1 MPRTYT
7 LTGPDG
13 QQHKSS
19 NPGALAGWYRKRIF
33 GRLDCS
39 SGTRLMAPGNRIFFA
54 DLETAVRAGYRP
66 CQKCRPLDEEGFR
79 EFKRRL
85 PDSILPERT
94 LEEFYRRS

>member
-13 QQHKSS
+13 QQHKS
-19 NPGALAGWYRKRIF
+19 NTPGALAGWYRKRIF

-39 SGTRLMAPGNRIFFA
+39 SGTRLMAPENRVFFA

-66 CQKCRPLDEEGFR
+66 CRPLDEEEFR

-85 PDSILPERT
+85 PDSVPKRT